1 MSIIKSLSDF
11 SPLNED
17 NMAGLANAHPWQEI
31 ERMVTVMVAGTP
43 IQLTGNLFKTGSSI
57 IDTNSTP
64 FQDAIGV
71 FKKLKEAGYRG
82 TLIIRGSAS
91 KVGFEKGFDNM
102 ALAQKRADNFWK
114 AVQKWFKENAGQGLQ
129 IQFGFEIKPE
139 AVVGE
144 ATVPNSKEALAEQC
158 VYLIWVG
165 EDKKEDRL
173 KYDLVQPIDNTAVA
187 VKPVPIKVP
196 VVLPEEERGTGSY
209 TRCGCCGR
217 DFTDNDKKGW
227 VMDRYKWALNELK
240 NGWLRSKPGTTV
252 WEWLTNMSKK

>member
-17 NMAGLANAHPWQEI
+17 NMSGLSNAHPWQEI
-31 ERMVTVMVAGTP
+31 EKMVTVMVAGTP

-71 FKKLKEAGYRG
+71 FKKLDEAGYQG
-82 TLIIRGSAS
+82 KLIIRGSAS
-91 KVGFEKGFDNM
+91 AVGQERGFDNM
-102 ALAQKRADNFWK
+102 ALARKRAENFWK
-114 AVQKWFKENAGQGLQ
+114 AVQKWFANQDIPAGF
-129 IQFGFEIKPE
+129 QFGFEVQLD
-139 AVVGE
+139 AMVGT

-165 EDKKEDRL
+165 EGKKEDKL
-173 KYDLVQPIDNTAVA
+173 KYELVQPIDNTAVA
-187 VKPVPIKVP
+187 VKPIPIKP
-196 VVLPEEERGTGSY
+196 IVLPEKEKGTGSY

-217 DFTDNDKKGW
+217 DFTDSDRNGW
-227 VMDRYKWALNELK
+227 VMDRYMWALNELK
-240 NGWLRSKPGTTV
+240 NGWLKSKPGTTV
-252 WEWLTNMSKK
+252 WEWLRNMSKK

>member
-1 MSIIKSLSDF
+1 MSIIKSLNEF

-17 NMAGLANAHPWQEI
+17 NMSGLANAHPWQEI

-71 FKKLKEAGYRG
+71 FRKLREAGYRG

-91 KVGFEKGFDNM
+91 KVGFERGFDNF

-114 AVQKWFKENAGQGLQ
+114 AVQKWFKENEGL
-129 IQFGFEIKPE
+129 QFGFEIKLD

-144 ATVPNSKEALAEQC
+144 ATVPNSKEALSEQC

-165 EDKKEDRL
+165 EDKKVDKV
-173 KYDLVQPIDNTAVA
+173 KYELVQPIDNTAVA
-187 VKPVPIKVP
+187 VKPLPIKP
-196 VVLPEEERGTGSY
+196 TILPIEQEGDLTV
-209 TRCGCCGR
+209 CGCCGR
-217 DFTDNDKKGW
+217 AFTDKDKTGW
-227 VMDRYKWALNELK
+227 VMDRYLWALNELK
-240 NGWLRSKPGTTV
+240 NGWLKSKPGTTV
-252 WEWLTNMSKK
+252 WEWLTSMSRK